1 MLLKGIWAISVKIEQ
16 VMAKCERKFSARS
29 VLVKTSVFLIYLQEI
44 HSYGNINL
52 PMFHSSVT
60 KEWDFPLFSVVI

>member
-1 MLLKGIWAISVKIEQ
+1 M
-16 VMAKCERKFSARS
+16 M
-29 VLVKTSVFLIYLQEI
+29 
-44 HSYGNINL
+44 YGNIKL